1 MNWYPHKER
10 NYTAINQG
18 TLRIAENYQ
27 EQAEKHKTDSLS
39 LRLQEG
45 INPATA

>member
-27 EQAEKHKTDSLS
+27 EQAENLKQILS